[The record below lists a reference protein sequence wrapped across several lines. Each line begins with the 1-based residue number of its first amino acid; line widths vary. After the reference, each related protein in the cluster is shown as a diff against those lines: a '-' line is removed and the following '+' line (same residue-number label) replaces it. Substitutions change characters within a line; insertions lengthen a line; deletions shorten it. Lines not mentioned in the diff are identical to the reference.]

1 MPPPP
6 IGPGNPVPPP
16 PRTRPPQPAP
26 PAAPR
31 AAAPVATSAAPAT
44 ISTAPGATS
53 AAPGTAPA
61 ALRTATASAHT
72 PPFRLPP
79 SFLRRQESTRPRRY
93 APAQTSAASTAAL
106 RKALGRVHRL
116 SFRPLSPFRP
126 LPSFQRRQESTPPRR
141 CAPPRTPVAT
151 RTAALF
157 TTLTLLAFAAIWL
170 AACSE
175 PAPPVQQQPAQPE
188 PEPPPTQVLVLS
200 EDDLGGHLKAT
211 EWAAGVMEWIA
222 ELQDPTLSA
231 LPRRALWND
240 GRIFVPSADSPSG
253 ETFWLHVFTDESPQ
267 SAQAWVRY
275 LASLPPDAVLN
286 FTSPE
291 HRLVEAAYIDPPNV
305 GSAALAVELLHGN
318 AGGRFRTE
326 VIVFAQQAAIVIL
339 RNSRS
344 ESRPALT
351 DLPTI
356 ATQISARLAAPN

>member
-1 MPPPP
+1 MPS
-6 IGPGNPVPPP
+6 P
-16 PRTRPPQPAP
+16 PRIRPPQPAP
-26 PAAPR
+26 PAATRP
-31 AAAPVATSAAPAT
+31 AAPTAAPAT
-44 ISTAPGATS
+44 
-53 AAPGTAPA
+53 
-61 ALRTATASAHT
+61 ALRTAPKRVHRLPFPLKLPFRRTSSPQPLPSSLHGPPSQLLPSFQSL
-72 PPFRLPP
+72 PPFLPLP
-79 SFLRRQESTRPRRY
+79 SFLRRQESTPPRRR
-93 APAQTSAASTAAL
+93 APAQTSVAASAAAL
-106 RKALGRVHRL
+106 L
-116 SFRPLSPFRP
+116 
-126 LPSFQRRQESTPPRR
+126 
-141 CAPPRTPVAT
+141 
-151 RTAALF
+151 
-157 TTLTLLAFAAIWL
+157 TTLILVAATAIWL

-200 EDDLGGHLKAT
+200 ESDLGGHLKAT

-222 ELQDPTLSA
+222 ELQDPTLAA

-240 GRIFVPSADSPSG
+240 GRIFVPAADSPSG

-291 HRLVEAAYIDPPNV
+291 HRLVEAVYTDPPNV

-339 RNSRS
+339 RNSRA
-344 ESRPALT
+344 ESRRALT
-351 DLPTI
+351 NLRTI
-356 ATQISARLAAPN
+356 ATQISARLAAPTAE

>member
-1 MPPPP
+1 MSASA
-6 IGPGNPVPPP
+6 
-16 PRTRPPQPAP
+16 QA
-26 PAAPR
+26 PAAPC
-31 AAAPVATSAAPAT
+31 
-44 ISTAPGATS
+44 
-53 AAPGTAPA
+53 
-61 ALRTATASAHT
+61 TAT
-72 PPFRLPP
+72 PI
-79 SFLRRQESTRPRRY
+79 
-93 APAQTSAASTAAL
+93 AP
-106 RKALGRVHRL
+106 
-116 SFRPLSPFRP
+116 
-126 LPSFQRRQESTPPRR
+126 
-141 CAPPRTPVAT
+141 
-151 RTAALF
+151 RTAALLA
-157 TTLTLLAFAAIWL
+157 TLTLLAVTAIWL

-175 PAPPVQQQPAQPE
+175 PAPPAQQQPAQPE

-200 EDDLGGHLKAT
+200 ENDLGGHLKAT

-222 ELQDPTLSA
+222 ELQDPTLAA

-240 GRIFVPSADSPSG
+240 GRIFVPAADSPSG

-291 HRLVEAAYIDPPNV
+291 HRLVEAAYTDPPNV

-326 VIVFAQQAAIVIL
+326 VIVFAQEAAIVIL

-351 DLPTI
+351 NLRTI
-356 ATQISARLAAPN
+356 ATQISARLAAPTAE

>member
-1 MPPPP
+1 MPPPPP
-6 IGPGNPVPPP
+6 IGPGNPVPSP

-26 PAAPR
+26 PAAPC
-31 AAAPVATSAAPAT
+31 AAA
-44 ISTAPGATS
+44 
-53 AAPGTAPA
+53 
-61 ALRTATASAHT
+61 
-72 PPFRLPP
+72 RLV
-79 SFLRRQESTRPRRY
+79 
-93 APAQTSAASTAAL
+93 
-106 RKALGRVHRL
+106 ALGLVVGL
-116 SFRPLSPFRP
+116 
-126 LPSFQRRQESTPPRR
+126 
-141 CAPPRTPVAT
+141 
-151 RTAALF
+151 
-157 TTLTLLAFAAIWL
+157 AIWL

-356 ATQISARLAAPN
+356 ATQISARLAAPTAE

>member
-1 MPPPP
+1 MPPPPP
-6 IGPGNPVPPP
+6 IGPGNPVPSP
-16 PRTRPPQPAP
+16 PRTCPPQPAL

-31 AAAPVATSAAPAT
+31 AAAPAATSAAPAT
-44 ISTAPGATS
+44 ISTAPAATP

-72 PPFRLPP
+72 PPSLHRSSFRPLP
-79 SFLRRQESTRPRRY
+79 SFLRRQESTPPRRR
-93 APAQTSAASTAAL
+93 APAQTSAAPRPAARL
-106 RKALGRVHRL
+106 VALGLVVGL
-116 SFRPLSPFRP
+116 
-126 LPSFQRRQESTPPRR
+126 
-141 CAPPRTPVAT
+141 
-151 RTAALF
+151 
-157 TTLTLLAFAAIWL
+157 AIWL
-170 AACSE
+170 AACGE
-175 PAPPVQQQPAQPE
+175 PAPLVQQPPAQLE
-188 PEPPPTQVLVLS
+188 PELPPTQVLVLS

-291 HRLVEAAYIDPPNV
+291 HRLVEAVYIDPPNV

-356 ATQISARLAAPN
+356 ATQISARLAAPTAE